1 MSPVQRKATGALLV
15 VCLIWG
21 STFLLMEVGTDALH
35 AAWGRDALANGAAFL
50 AVRFIL
56 AAAAMPLVVRGFMQ
70 GVNREAWKHG
80 IALSVVLSAAFLLQ
94 IFGLG
99 QADVHP
105 SQSAYLTSL
114 YVVATP
120 ILGAILHRRFPS
132 RAVLIAV
139 PLSLT
144 GAAFIA
150 GPPRGGLSIGA
161 WSTIACAVL
170 FGLQILM
177 TDHAS
182 RRVEPRALTFTMLVP
197 SAVWMTLAFLIA
209 PGGLQRLRSAS
220 LWAPLRSPAFVL
232 SELFCAILAT
242 VVVMLLM
249 NRWQRELAPTRA
261 AIIYT
266 TEPIFAAILSI
277 VAGRD
282 TLTGWLV
289 FGSTMIL
296 AANLAAELPGIRKAP
311 APATRS

>member
-1 MSPVQRKATGALLV
+1 MSPVQRKAVGALLL
-15 VCLIWG
+15 VCVIWG

-35 AAWGRDALANGAAFL
+35 GAWGRDALANGAAFL
-50 AVRFIL
+50 AIRFL
-56 AAAAMPLVVRGFMQ
+56 VAAVAMALLMRGRIR
-70 GVNREAWKHG
+70 GLGREAWKQG
-80 IALSVVLSAAFLLQ
+80 LALSVVWSAAFLLQ

-120 ILGAILHRRFPS
+120 ILGALVHRRAPS
-132 RAVLIAV
+132 RGVLVAV
-139 PLSLT
+139 PLALA

-170 FGLQILM
+170 FGVQILM

-182 RRVEPRALTFTMLVP
+182 RRVEARALTFTMLVP
-197 SAVWMTLAFLIA
+197 SAIWMTLAFLIA
-209 PGGLQRLRSAS
+209 PGGLQRLQSAS
-220 LWAPLRSPAFVL
+220 CWAPLRSPAFIL
-232 SELFCAILAT
+232 SELFCSIVAT

-266 TEPIFAAILSI
+266 SEPVFAAILS
-277 VAGRD
+277 VLAGRD
-282 TLTGWLV
+282 TLTGWLF
-289 FGSTMIL
+289 FGATMIL
-296 AANLAAELPGIRKAP
+296 AANLAAEVPGLRKQACRD
-311 APATRS
+311 AA

>member
-1 MSPVQRKATGALLV
+1 MSPVQRKALGALLV
-15 VCLIWG
+15 VCVIWG
-21 STFLLMEVGTDALH
+21 STFLLMEIGTDALH
-35 AAWGRDALANGAAFL
+35 AAWGHDPLANGAAFL

-56 AAAAMPLVVRGFMQ
+56 AAVALPLLVPGCVKA
-70 GVNREAWKHG
+70 VNREAWRHG
-80 IALSVVLSAAFLLQ
+80 LALSVVLSAAFLLQ

-120 ILGAILHRRFPS
+120 ILGAIVHRRAPS
-132 RAVLIAV
+132 RGVLIAV
-139 PLSLT
+139 PLALT

-161 WSTIACAVL
+161 WSTIACAML
-170 FGLQILM
+170 FGVQILM

-182 RRVEPRALTFTMLVP
+182 RRVDSRALTFTMLVP
-197 SAVWMTLAFLIA
+197 SALWMTLAFLIA
-209 PGGLQRLRSAS
+209 PGGMLRLRSAS
-220 LWAPLRSPAFVL
+220 LWAPFRSPAFVL
-232 SELFCAILAT
+232 SELACALLAT

-261 AIIYT
+261 AIVYT
-266 TEPIFAAILSI
+266 TEPIFAAILS
-277 VAGRD
+277 VLAGRD

-296 AANLAAELPGIRKAP
+296 AANVAAEVPGLRKAR
-311 APATRS
+311 AAAE